1 MHGIKPY
8 YATVQLQSQIVEIRE
23 SYDTT
28 SPIFGMMIETKRKEC
43 YLVNSTTKINNLWVQ
58 VSCIT
63 PLHSTQ
69 PQKCQ
74 NHKLS

>member
-58 VSCIT
+58 VSAS
-63 PLHSTQ
+63 LHST
-69 PQKCQ
+69 PLNLK
-74 NHKLS
+74 NVRIIN